1 MLSRS
6 QIGDLISPL
15 STLGAGCKIWGSAQV
30 REGAV
35 LGDNCVVGTGAYIGV
50 GVRIGANCKIQNNV
64 MVFESAQLGD
74 GVFLGPG
81 AVLTND
87 RFPRAITPK
96 GELKSV
102 EDWNPQE
109 VIIAQGASVGAN
121 AVCVGPIRIGEW
133 AMVAAGAVAT
143 EDVAAFSLVAGIPA
157 RHRNWVGRAGKKL
170 LKKTDHFLCP
180 ETGKIYTEARG
191 RLRLAG

>member
-1 MLSRS
+1 MARS
-6 QIGDLISPL
+6 QIGNLISPL
-15 STLGAGCKIWGSAQV
+15 ATLGAGCKIWGSAQV

-64 MVFESAQLGD
+64 MVFEPAQLGD

-96 GELKSV
+96 EELKSV
-102 EDWNPQE
+102 EDWNPQG

-157 RHRNWVGRAGKKL
+157 RHRNWVGRAGKTL
-170 LKKTDHFLCP
+170 LKKPGHFLCP
-180 ETGKIYTEARG
+180 QTGEIYTEARG